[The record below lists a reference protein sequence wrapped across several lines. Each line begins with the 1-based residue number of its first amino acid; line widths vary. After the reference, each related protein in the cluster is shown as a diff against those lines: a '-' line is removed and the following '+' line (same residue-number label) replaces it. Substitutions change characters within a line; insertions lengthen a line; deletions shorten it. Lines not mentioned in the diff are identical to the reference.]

1 MRSRAGKMKARSGAA
16 PGRGRAVPTLVAGI
30 LALLLG
36 GGMATAQDF
45 RGGFGGG
52 EGGGFGSHERGFG
65 ERGGLVQPGARSAD
79 GPLFGPENSRKR
91 RVIGGARY
99 PSWRRPVA
107 GCDGANCTVGRG
119 GRWYPPIRRP
129 GVFFPPVIYYPPA
142 GEGGVVEGEPEVPP
156 GPARHPVRPVRPV
169 PRPVAP
175 SATVSRT
182 AKHHPSAPPLIAVT
196 GPNSRFIV
204 PAFIET
210 RYVQN
215 EVLVEIPQRL
225 SPAALRSLE
234 RRHGLALMASQHF
247 ALIGAKIARYRI
259 VAPRSVAA
267 TVDGLRRDGRVAG
280 AQPNYI
286 FALQEDAAGSEN
298 GATTSVAAPLSR
310 ATEDVPTLQ
319 KIEGPSADASA
330 PSAQDAKKPIE
341 AASASEPVQYAV
353 KALHLDDAHRLATGK
368 GIRIAV
374 IDSGIDDGS
383 AEIKDR
389 VVARLDTIGGAF
401 AAHPHGTAIAGAIL
415 AHAKLVGV
423 APDAQVIAI
432 RAFTG
437 EGRPDGAQGTSFHIL
452 QGLDFAAAQS
462 ARIVNMSFAGP
473 KDALL
478 SRALQALRTKGV
490 AEIAAAG
497 NGGPLSAP
505 LFPGADA
512 GVIAVTATDAE
523 GQLFGLANHG
533 AYIALA
539 APGVDILAPA
549 PGDTVQIVSG
559 TSIAAAHVTGIAA
572 LALERYGS
580 LTPDALLGAL
590 DAGSRKLSPET
601 RPENCGAGV
610 VDAYGV
616 VRGKPGAD
624 NAPAARSA
632 RAAPR

>member
-16 PGRGRAVPTLVAGI
+16 PGRNRALPMLLAGI

-36 GGMATAQDF
+36 GGLATAQGF

-52 EGGGFGSHERGFG
+52 EGGGFGPNERGFG
-65 ERGGLVQPGARSAD
+65 ERGGLAQPGVRAPD
-79 GPLFGPENSRKR
+79 GALSGPENPRKR

-99 PSWRRPVA
+99 PSGRRPVA
-107 GCDGANCTVGRG
+107 GCDVANCAFGRG

-129 GVFFPPVIYYPPA
+129 GVFFPPVIYFPPA
-142 GEGGVVEGEPEVPP
+142 GEGVVEGEPEMPP

-175 SATVSRT
+175 SATVSRS
-182 AKHHPSAPPLIAVT
+182 AKHYPSAPPPIAVT

-204 PAFIET
+204 PALTET

-225 SPAALRSLE
+225 SPVALRSLE
-234 RRHGLALMASQHF
+234 RRHGLALIASQDF
-247 ALIGAKIARYRI
+247 TLIGAKIARYRI
-259 VAPRSVAA
+259 AAPRSVAA

-286 FALQEDAAGSEN
+286 FALQEDDGGSESA
-298 GATTSVAAPLSR
+298 ATSAVAPVSR
-310 ATEDVPTLQ
+310 ATEGVPTLP
-319 KIEGPSADASA
+319 KIEDPSAGAIARSA
-330 PSAQDAKKPIE
+330 PGAEKPTE
-341 AASASEPVQYAV
+341 AASTSEPLQYAV
-353 KALHLDDAHRLATGK
+353 KALHLDEAHRLATGK

-389 VVARLDTIGGAF
+389 VVARLDTIGGEYT
-401 AAHPHGTAIAGAIL
+401 AHPHGTAIAGAIL

-437 EGRPDGAQGTSFHIL
+437 EGSSDGAQGTSFHIL
-452 QGLDFAAAQS
+452 QGLDFAAAQN

-478 SRALQALRTKGV
+478 SRALSALRAKGV
-490 AEIAAAG
+490 TEVAAAG
-497 NGGPLSAP
+497 NGGPRSAP
-505 LFPGADA
+505 LYPGADA

-533 AYIALA
+533 NYIAMA

-549 PGDTVQIVSG
+549 PGDAVQIVSG

-580 LTPDALLGAL
+580 LAPDALLGAL
-590 DAGSRKLSPET
+590 DAGSRKVSPEAT
-601 RPENCGAGV
+601 PEDYGAGV

-624 NAPAARSA
+624 NAPGSRSA

>member
-1 MRSRAGKMKARSGAA
+1 MRSRTGKMRARSGAA
-16 PGRGRAVPTLVAGI
+16 PGRGRALPMFVAGI

-36 GGMATAQDF
+36 GGGLATAQSF

-52 EGGGFGSHERGFG
+52 EGGFGPNERGFG
-65 ERGGLVQPGARSAD
+65 ERGGLVQPGTRSAD
-79 GPLFGPENSRKR
+79 GPLSGPDNPRKH
-91 RVIGGARY
+91 RVLGGARY

-107 GCDGANCTVGRG
+107 GCDVANCTVGRG

-129 GVFFPPVIYYPPA
+129 GVFFPPVIYFPPA
-142 GEGGVVEGEPEVPP
+142 GEGVVEGEPEVPP
-156 GPARHPVRPVRPV
+156 GPARHPVRPVRPA

-175 SATVSRT
+175 SATVSRS
-182 AKHHPSAPPLIAVT
+182 AKRHPSAPPLIAVT
-196 GPNSRFIV
+196 GPNSHFVV
-204 PAFIET
+204 PALTET

-234 RRHGLALMASQHF
+234 RRHGLALIASQNF
-247 ALIGAKIARYRI
+247 TLIGAKIARYRI
-259 VAPRSVAA
+259 AAPRSVAA

-286 FALQEDAAGSEN
+286 FALQEDATGSEN
-298 GATTSVAAPLSR
+298 AAATSAAAPASR
-310 ATEDVPTLQ
+310 ATEAVPGPAEI
-319 KIEGPSADASA
+319 KGPAGAAIMPSA
-330 PSAQDAKKPIE
+330 PVGEKPTE
-341 AASASEPVQYAV
+341 AASASERLQYAV
-353 KALHLDDAHRLATGK
+353 KALHLDEAHRLATGK

-374 IDSGIDDGS
+374 IDSGVDDGS

-389 VVARLDTIGGAF
+389 VVARLDTIGGEF
-401 AAHPHGTAIAGAIL
+401 TAHPHGTAIAGAIL

-423 APDAQVIAI
+423 APDAQMIAI

-478 SRALQALRTKGV
+478 SRALQALRAKGV
-490 AEIAAAG
+490 TEIAAAG
-497 NGGPLSAP
+497 NGGRLSAP
-505 LFPGADA
+505 LYPGADA

-523 GQLFGLANHG
+523 GQLFSLANHG
-533 AYIALA
+533 NYIAMA

-572 LALERYGS
+572 LALERFGS
-580 LTPDALLGAL
+580 LAPDALLRAL
-590 DAGSRKLSPET
+590 DAGSRKVSPEAT
-601 RPENCGAGV
+601 PEDYGAGV

>member
-16 PGRGRAVPTLVAGI
+16 PGRNRALPMLLAGI

-36 GGMATAQDF
+36 GGLATAQGF

-52 EGGGFGSHERGFG
+52 EGGGFGPNERGFG
-65 ERGGLVQPGARSAD
+65 ERGGLAQPGVRAPD
-79 GPLFGPENSRKR
+79 GALSGPENPRKR

-99 PSWRRPVA
+99 PSGRRPVA
-107 GCDGANCTVGRG
+107 GCDVANCAFGRG

-129 GVFFPPVIYYPPA
+129 GVFFPPVIYFPPA
-142 GEGGVVEGEPEVPP
+142 GEGVVEGEPEMPP

-175 SATVSRT
+175 SATVSRS
-182 AKHHPSAPPLIAVT
+182 AKHYPSAPPPIAVT

-204 PAFIET
+204 PALTET

-225 SPAALRSLE
+225 SPVALRSLE
-234 RRHGLALMASQHF
+234 RRHGLALIASQDF
-247 ALIGAKIARYRI
+247 TLIGAKIARYRI
-259 VAPRSVAA
+259 AAPRSVAA

-286 FALQEDAAGSEN
+286 FALQEDDGGSESA
-298 GATTSVAAPLSR
+298 ATSAVAPVSR
-310 ATEDVPTLQ
+310 ATEGVPTLP
-319 KIEGPSADASA
+319 KIEDPSAGAIARSA
-330 PSAQDAKKPIE
+330 PGAEKPTE
-341 AASASEPVQYAV
+341 AASTSEPLQYAV
-353 KALHLDDAHRLATGK
+353 KALHLDEAHRLATGK

-374 IDSGIDDGS
+374 INSGIDDGS

-389 VVARLDTIGGAF
+389 VVARLDTIGGEYT
-401 AAHPHGTAIAGAIL
+401 AHPHGTAIAGAIL

-437 EGRPDGAQGTSFHIL
+437 EGSSDGAQGTSFHIL
-452 QGLDFAAAQS
+452 QGLDFAAAQN

-478 SRALQALRTKGV
+478 SRALSALRAKGV
-490 AEIAAAG
+490 TEVAAAG
-497 NGGPLSAP
+497 NGGPRSAP
-505 LFPGADA
+505 LYPGADA

-533 AYIALA
+533 NYIAMA

-549 PGDTVQIVSG
+549 PGDAVQIVSG

-580 LTPDALLGAL
+580 LAPDALLGAL
-590 DAGSRKLSPET
+590 DAGSRKVSPEAT
-601 RPENCGAGV
+601 PEDYGAGV

-624 NAPAARSA
+624 NAPGSRSA

>member
-1 MRSRAGKMKARSGAA
+1 MRSRTSKMKARTGAV
-16 PGRGRAVPTLVAGI
+16 PGRGRTLSMLLAGT

-36 GGMATAQDF
+36 GGLATAQSF

-52 EGGGFGSHERGFG
+52 EGGGFGSTDRGYG
-65 ERGGLVQPGARSAD
+65 ERGGLGQPSVRAPDGSLFEPENPRKPRVLGGARS
-79 GPLFGPENSRKR
+79 
-91 RVIGGARY
+91 

-107 GCDGANCTVGRG
+107 GCDLANCPVGRG
-119 GRWYPPIRRP
+119 GHWYPPIRRP
-129 GVFFPPVIYYPPA
+129 GVFFPPVIYYPPP
-142 GEGGVVEGEPEVPP
+142 GEGVVEGAPEMPR
-156 GPARHPVRPVRPV
+156 GPARHAVRPVTPIAGPSTPSVAV
-169 PRPVAP
+169 PR
-175 SATVSRT
+175 SAKR
-182 AKHHPSAPPLIAVT
+182 HPSAPPLIAVT
-196 GPNSRFIV
+196 GSNTHFVV
-204 PAFIET
+204 PVPSEK

-215 EVLVEIPQRL
+215 EILVEIPQRVP
-225 SPAALRSLE
+225 PASLRSLE
-234 RRHGLALMASQHF
+234 RRHGLTLIASQDF
-247 ALIGAKIARYRI
+247 TLIGAEIVRYRI
-259 VAPRSVAA
+259 AAPRSVAA
-267 TVDGLRRDGRVAG
+267 TVNVLRREGRVAG

-298 GATTSVAAPLSR
+298 AAATSAAAPVSGAR
-310 ATEDVPTLQ
+310 
-319 KIEGPSADASA
+319 
-330 PSAQDAKKPIE
+330 E
-341 AASASEPVQYAV
+341 AASADEPFQYAV
-353 KALHLDDAHRLATGK
+353 KTLHLDDAHRLATGK

-374 IDSGIDDGS
+374 IDSGIDDRS

-389 VVARLDTIGGAF
+389 VVARLDTIGGEF
-401 AAHPHGTAIAGAIL
+401 TAHSHGTAIAGAIL

-452 QGLDFAAAQS
+452 QGLDFAAMQR

-473 KDALL
+473 QDALL
-478 SRALQALRTKGV
+478 SRALSALRARGV
-490 AEIAAAG
+490 TEVAAAG
-497 NGGPLSAP
+497 NGGPRSAP

-533 AYIALA
+533 TYIAMA

-580 LTPDALLGAL
+580 LAPDALLGAL
-590 DAGSRKLSPET
+590 DAGSRKLSPEAK
-601 RPENCGAGV
+601 PEDYGAGV

-616 VRGKPGAD
+616 VQGKPGAD

>member
-1 MRSRAGKMKARSGAA
+1 
-16 PGRGRAVPTLVAGI
+16 
-30 LALLLG
+30 
-36 GGMATAQDF
+36 
-45 RGGFGGG
+45 
-52 EGGGFGSHERGFG
+52 
-65 ERGGLVQPGARSAD
+65 
-79 GPLFGPENSRKR
+79 
-91 RVIGGARY
+91 
-99 PSWRRPVA
+99 
-107 GCDGANCTVGRG
+107 
-119 GRWYPPIRRP
+119 
-129 GVFFPPVIYYPPA
+129 
-142 GEGGVVEGEPEVPP
+142 
-156 GPARHPVRPVRPV
+156 
-169 PRPVAP
+169 
-175 SATVSRT
+175 
-182 AKHHPSAPPLIAVT
+182 VT
-196 GPNSRFIV
+196 GPNSHFVV
-204 PAFIET
+204 PALTET

-234 RRHGLALMASQHF
+234 RRHGLALIASQNF
-247 ALIGAKIARYRI
+247 TLIGAKIARYRI
-259 VAPRSVAA
+259 AAPRSVAA

-286 FALQEDAAGSEN
+286 FALQEDATGSEN
-298 GATTSVAAPLSR
+298 AAATSAAAPASR
-310 ATEDVPTLQ
+310 ATEAVPGPAEI
-319 KIEGPSADASA
+319 KGPAGAAIMPSA
-330 PSAQDAKKPIE
+330 PVGEKPTE
-341 AASASEPVQYAV
+341 AASASERLQYAV
-353 KALHLDDAHRLATGK
+353 KALHLDEAHRLATGK

-374 IDSGIDDGS
+374 IDSGVDDGS

-389 VVARLDTIGGAF
+389 VVARLDTIGGEF
-401 AAHPHGTAIAGAIL
+401 TAHPHGTAIAGAIL

-423 APDAQVIAI
+423 APDAQMIAI

-452 QGLDFAAAQS
+452 QGLDFAAAQN

-478 SRALQALRTKGV
+478 SRALQALRAKGV
-490 AEIAAAG
+490 TEIAAAG
-497 NGGPLSAP
+497 NGGRLSAP
-505 LFPGADA
+505 LYPGADA

-523 GQLFGLANHG
+523 GQLFSLANHG
-533 AYIALA
+533 NYIAMA

-572 LALERYGS
+572 LALERFGS
-580 LTPDALLGAL
+580 LAPDALLGAL
-590 DAGSRKLSPET
+590 DAGSRKVSPEAT
-601 RPENCGAGV
+601 PEDYGAGV